1 MIAVVRAEW
10 LKLRTTAVP
19 WVLATIAFIVTA
31 LFVLTIFLT
40 RNNSPDAGSGGGFGG
55 GSSSSASGG
64 GAVVGNSGYLI
75 PHTTQQLRNLIGSG
89 LPCYILALLLG
100 TLMVT
105 TEFRHKTVTTS
116 FLVTPRRPVLVAGKL
131 ISAALIGAALA
142 LVLVAVTLL
151 GGGLTLVARGGSF
164 SALAR
169 QLPAVVPGMVLVF
182 ALFAVLGVGV
192 GSILTNQV
200 AAIIVVLGWFLILEN
215 ILVGLV
221 HSANRWVPTGAA
233 SAAASVTRGR
243 AMSFGLFSWW
253 EGALLMLG
261 YGLIFAAIGSFILT
275 RRDIT

>member
-1 MIAVVRAEW
+1 MINVIRAEW

-19 WVLATIAFIVTA
+19 WVLTGIALIVNA

-40 RNNSPDAGSGGGFGG
+40 TNNSPDAGSGGGFGG
-55 GSSSSASGG
+55 GSSSSSGGG

-75 PHTTQQLRNLIGSG
+75 PHTTQQLRNLVGSG
-89 LPCYILALLLG
+89 LPDYIFALLLG
-100 TLMVT
+100 TLLVT

-131 ISAALIGAALA
+131 ISAALMGAALA

-151 GGGLTLVARGGSF
+151 GGGLALVARGGSF
-164 SALAR
+164 SALAG
-169 QLPAVVPGMVLVF
+169 QLPAVLPGMVLVF
-182 ALFAVLGVGV
+182 ALFGVLGVGV

-221 HSANRWVPTGAA
+221 HSALRWVPTGAA

-243 AMSFGLFSWW
+243 AMNYGLFSWW

-261 YGLIFAAIGSFILT
+261 YGLVFAAIGSYILT

>member
-1 MIAVVRAEW
+1 VINVIRAEW

-19 WVLATIAFIVTA
+19 WVLTSIALIVNA

-40 RNNSPDAGSGGGFGG
+40 PNNSPDAGSGGGFGG
-55 GSSSSASGG
+55 GSSSSSGGG

-75 PHTTQQLRNLIGSG
+75 PHTTQQLRNLIGAG
-89 LPCYILALLLG
+89 LLDYIFALLLG
-100 TLMVT
+100 TLIVT
-105 TEFRHKTVTTS
+105 TEFRHKTVTSS

-131 ISAALIGAALA
+131 ISAALMGAGLA
-142 LVLVAVTLL
+142 LVMVAVTLL
-151 GGGLTLVARGGSF
+151 GGGLALVARGGSF
-164 SALAR
+164 SALAG
-169 QLPAVVPGMVLVF
+169 QIPAVLPGMVLVF
-182 ALFAVLGVGV
+182 ALFGVLGVGV

-221 HSANRWVPTGAA
+221 GSALRWVPTGAA
-233 SAAASVTRGR
+233 AAAASVSRGR
-243 AMSFGLFSWW
+243 AMHLGLFSWW

-261 YGLIFAAIGSFILT
+261 YGLVFAAIGSYILT

>member
-1 MIAVVRAEW
+1 VIDVIRAEW

-19 WVLATIAFIVTA
+19 WVLTGIALIVNA

-40 RNNSPDAGSGGGFGG
+40 PNDSPNAGSGGGFGG
-55 GSSSSASGG
+55 GGSSSSSGG

-75 PHTTQQLRNLIGSG
+75 PHTTQQLRNLIGSS
-89 LPCYILALLLG
+89 LLDYIFALLLG
-100 TLMVT
+100 TLIVT
-105 TEFRHKTVTTS
+105 TEFRHKTVTNS

-131 ISAALIGAALA
+131 ISAALMGAALA
-142 LVLVAVTLL
+142 LLMVAATLL
-151 GGGLTLVARGGSF
+151 GGGLALVARGGSF
-164 SALAR
+164 SALAG
-169 QLPAVVPGMVLVF
+169 QLPAVLPGMVLVF
-182 ALFAVLGVGV
+182 ALFGVLGVGV

-221 HSANRWVPTGAA
+221 GSALRWVPTGAA
-233 SAAASVTRGR
+233 AAAASVSRGR
-243 AMSFGLFSWW
+243 AMQLGLFSWW

-261 YGLIFAAIGSFILT
+261 YGLLFAAIGSYILT